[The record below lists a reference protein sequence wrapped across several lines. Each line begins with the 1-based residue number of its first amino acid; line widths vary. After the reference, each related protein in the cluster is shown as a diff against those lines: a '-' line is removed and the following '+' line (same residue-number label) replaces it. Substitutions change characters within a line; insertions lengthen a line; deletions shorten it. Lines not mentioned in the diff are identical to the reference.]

1 MHLEIRQPLF
11 SGRREVRALWFDL
24 ALLGETEARRRVLAH
39 WQAGSQLFQ
48 ACGGFLLA
56 WPAPRWQH
64 VDALDALA
72 LCQVGEVLSSAPLSD
87 AELAALPAGA
97 YWLVRAGVAQAA
109 VPDAR
114 VDPAPWL
121 ALGSVALRV
130 PLAPPRAPAA
140 QAMAQPM
147 SLQEVLGAAMP
158 ERSAE
163 SIAFQRE
170 FAVPA
175 QGKQDGGGAAM
186 AAAVAGAVLG
196 LLARWFAP
204 KPATGDSGAGQKRPA
219 APGLLARL
227 FAPKPAT
234 GGSGTG
240 QPRPAAPG
248 PLARWFGPKPA
259 TGGSGVGQPRPPTP
273 GPLARLLSDWAL
285 RMASLTRL
293 SDLLGWRQADYLQKM
308 LDMFAKGDLAQAL
321 RHAVP
326 IDAIGGGS
334 ARPALGRPRP
344 RTSLTIS
351 APSPAAPAIGLDS
364 GLSEQLRATYR
375 RSFEQLDREGRID
388 EAVYVLAEL
397 LQCGLEAVTYLEKKE
412 RYLQAAQLAGTVEL
426 APAVA
431 VRLWVLAGDIER
443 AVQVARL
450 HNDFDAAVRLLESR
464 NSEHAAP
471 LRRHWAEY
479 LAARG
484 DLAEAIDAIWPLPQ
498 HHALALAWLVQAE
511 RSGGALGMQALARKL
526 ALMPGTLRSSAA
538 AIDMVLGAPGV
549 DGVQLRARLAVAL
562 LGTTPVSA
570 SSRRVAA
577 ALLRKVLPERMEGLS
592 QIDKKSLV
600 HLAELA
606 GNAVLSADLPPF
618 STRFDIDLTPLNNRR
633 EPLALRLA
641 DRGLMPIQR
650 ARALPDGQYL
660 LALGEGGVVRIGRD
674 GRQLAHYPVPAGHLV
689 ISHNGK
695 RALALVKRD
704 RKYRVSRLDLISGSV
719 SDWLTLELQDWS
731 GEYDGVSW
739 NVAMERRLAVLDT
752 TAPHQSIV
760 WQVADLPGAIHA
772 YADRAGAL
780 TILLRVADGM
790 EQWSY
795 ELPGRQLRQRDWWSD
810 IACSDQ
816 AWIANT
822 WVLPGPSG
830 AAPYVVAIDRALGK
844 ILVRQHGAPALPPVA
859 LGLNA
864 PRKVLIDGPWLVL
877 VSEEDNS
884 MCCRV
889 VSLNDGVVRAR
900 LVLPQHSTAGFSFRN
915 GRLLMFDQAGRLVDL
930 DCGTG
935 VASTLCLS

>member
-24 ALLGETEARRRVLAH
+24 ALLGEIEARRRVLAH
-39 WQAGSQLFQ
+39 WQAGSHLFQ

-56 WPAPRWQH
+56 WPAPRREH
-64 VDALDALA
+64 VEALDALA

-109 VPDAR
+109 VPEAR
-114 VDPAPWL
+114 VDPSPWL

-130 PLAPPRAPAA
+130 PLAPPRAPAPE
-140 QAMAQPM
+140 AMAQPM

-170 FAVPA
+170 AAQPMHGTRRERSAPVGVVVADAVI
-175 QGKQDGGGAAM
+175 
-186 AAAVAGAVLG
+186 
-196 LLARWFAP
+196 
-204 KPATGDSGAGQKRPA
+204 
-219 APGLLARL
+219 
-227 FAPKPAT
+227 
-234 GGSGTG
+234 GS
-240 QPRPAAPG
+240 
-248 PLARWFGPKPA
+248 LARWFGVKPA
-259 TGGSGVGQPRPPTP
+259 AAGGETGQARQAPP

-285 RMASLTRL
+285 RLASATRL
-293 SDLLGWRQADYLQKM
+293 STLLGRRQADYLQNM
-308 LDMFAKGDLAQAL
+308 LDMFAHGDLAQAL

-326 IDAIGGGS
+326 IDAIGGAA
-334 ARPALGRPRP
+334 ARPALGTPRP
-344 RTSLTIS
+344 RASLTIS
-351 APSPAAPAIGLDS
+351 GPSPAATAIGLDS
-364 GLSEQLRATYR
+364 DLSAQLRATYR

-412 RYLQAAQLAGTVEL
+412 RYLQAAQLAATVEL

-498 HHALALAWLVQAE
+498 HHSLALACLVQAE
-511 RSGGALGMQALARKL
+511 RSGGTLGMQALARKL

-538 AIDMVLGAPGV
+538 AINTVLTMPGEE
-549 DGVQLRARLAVAL
+549 GVQLRARLAMAL
-562 LGTTPVSA
+562 LDTTPASA

-577 ALLRKVLPERMEGLS
+577 ALLRKVLPDRIEGLS
-592 QIDKKSLV
+592 RLDKKALV
-600 HLAELA
+600 RLAELA
-606 GNAVLSADLPPF
+606 GSAVLSADLPVF
-618 STRFDIDLTPLNNRR
+618 STRPDIDVTPLNARG
-633 EPLALRLA
+633 EPLVLSM
-641 DRGLMPIQR
+641 DERGLMPIQY
-650 ARALPDGQYL
+650 ARSLPDGQYL

-674 GRQLAHYPVPAGHLV
+674 GRQLAHYPVPAEHLV

-719 SDWLTLELQDWS
+719 SDWLTLELQHWS
-731 GEYDGVSW
+731 GQYDGVSW

-752 TAPHQSIV
+752 TAQHQSIV
-760 WQVADLPGAIHA
+760 WQVASLPGVIDG

-780 TILLRVADGM
+780 TILLRVPDGF

-795 ELPGRQLRQRDWWSD
+795 QQPGRHLRQRDWWSD
-810 IACSDQ
+810 IAWSEGMRM
-816 AWIANT
+816 
-822 WVLPGPSG
+822 LPGPSG
-830 AAPYVVAIDRALGK
+830 AAPFLVTIDRVFEQ
-844 ILVRQHGAPALPPVA
+844 ILVKQHGLPALPPVA
-859 LGLNA
+859 LGLSA
-864 PRKVLIDGPWLVL
+864 PSKVLIDGKWLVL
-877 VSEEDNS
+877 VGEEERS
-884 MCCRV
+884 MCCRI
-889 VSLNDGVVRAR
+889 VSLNDGVERAR
-900 LVLPQHSTAGFSFRN
+900 IVLPQHSSGRFSFHD
-915 GRLLMFDQAGRLVDL
+915 GRLLVFDQAGRLIDVD
-930 DCGTG
+930 CETG

>member
-1 MHLEIRQPLF
+1 MHIEIRQPLF

-24 ALLGETEARRRVLAH
+24 ALLGEIEARRRVLAH

-56 WPAPRWQH
+56 WPAPRWQN

-72 LCQVGEVLSSAPLSD
+72 LCQVGDVLSSAPLTE

-130 PLAPPRAPAA
+130 PLALPRAPAP

-147 SLQEVLGAAMP
+147 SLHEVLGAAMP

-163 SIAFQRE
+163 SIAFERE
-170 FAVPA
+170 AAHPMH
-175 QGKQDGGGAAM
+175 GARRERSAPLGVAI
-186 AAAVAGAVLG
+186 AAGVIG
-196 LLARWFAP
+196 L
-204 KPATGDSGAGQKRPA
+204 
-219 APGLLARL
+219 
-227 FAPKPAT
+227 
-234 GGSGTG
+234 
-240 QPRPAAPG
+240 
-248 PLARWFGPKPA
+248 LARWFGPKPA
-259 TGGSGVGQPRPPTP
+259 EGGGGEAGRATP
-273 GPLARLLSDWAL
+273 APAGPLARLLSDWAL
-285 RMASLTRL
+285 RLASATRL
-293 SDLLGWRQADYLQKM
+293 SKLLGRRQADYLQNM
-308 LDMFAKGDLAQAL
+308 LDMFANGDLAQAL

-334 ARPALGRPRP
+334 ARPALGTPRP

-351 APSPAAPAIGLDS
+351 GPSPAAPAIGLDS
-364 GLSEQLRATYR
+364 DLSAQLRATYR

-412 RYLQAAQLAGTVEL
+412 RYLQAAQLAATVEL

-498 HHALALAWLVQAE
+498 HHSLALACLVQAE
-511 RSGGALGMQALARKL
+511 RSGGTLGMQALARKL

-538 AIDMVLGAPGV
+538 AINTVLTAPGD

-562 LGTTPVSA
+562 LDTAPASA
-570 SSRRVAA
+570 SSKRVAA

-592 QIDKKSLV
+592 RLDKKALV
-600 HLAELA
+600 QLAELA
-606 GNAVLSADLPPF
+606 GSAVLSADLPLF
-618 STRFDIDLTPLNNRR
+618 STKSDIDVTPLDARR
-633 EPLALRLA
+633 EPLVLSM
-641 DRGLMPIQR
+641 DERGLMPVQH

-660 LALGEGGVVRIGRD
+660 LALGESGVVRIGRD

-719 SDWLTLELQDWS
+719 SDWLTLELQHWS
-731 GEYDGVSW
+731 GQYDGVSW

-752 TAPHQSIV
+752 TAQHQSIV
-760 WQVADLPGAIHA
+760 WQVADLPGVIDG

-780 TILLRVADGM
+780 TILLRVADGF

-795 ELPGRQLRQRDWWSD
+795 QQPGRQLRQRDWWND
-810 IACSDQ
+810 IGWAEGMHL
-816 AWIANT
+816 
-822 WVLPGPSG
+822 LPGPSG
-830 AAPYVVAIDRALGK
+830 AAPFLVSIDWGLGQ
-844 ILVRQHGAPALPPVA
+844 IQVRQHGLPALPPVA
-859 LGLNA
+859 LGPNA
-864 PRKVLIDGPWLVL
+864 PRKVLIDGQWLVL
-877 VSEEDNS
+877 IGEENRS
-884 MCCRV
+884 MCCRII
-889 VSLNDGVVRAR
+889 SLKDCVVRAR
-900 LVLPQHSTAGFSFRN
+900 IVLPQHSSAGFSFHD
-915 GRLLMFDQAGRLVDL
+915 GRLLVFDQAGRLVDV
-930 DCGTG
+930 DC
-935 VASTLCLS
+935 ASGQATSLCLS

>member
-72 LCQVGEVLSSAPLSD
+72 LCQVGAALSSAPLSD

-130 PLAPPRAPAA
+130 PLAPPPAPAA
-140 QAMAQPM
+140 QAVAQPM

-163 SIAFQRE
+163 SIAFRRE
-170 FAVPA
+170 FAMPA
-175 QGKQDGGGAAM
+175 KGKRDGGGAAM
-186 AAAVAGAVLG
+186 AAAALAGAVLG
-196 LLARWFAP
+196 LLARWFGP
-204 KPATGDSGAGQKRPA
+204 KPAA
-219 APGLLARL
+219 
-227 FAPKPAT
+227 
-234 GGSGTG
+234 GGSGAG
-240 QPRPAAPG
+240 QPRPA
-248 PLARWFGPKPA
+248 K
-259 TGGSGVGQPRPPTP
+259 GGSGAGKPRPATP

-351 APSPAAPAIGLDS
+351 APSPAAPAISLDS

-412 RYLQAAQLAGTVEL
+412 RYLQAAQLAATVEL

-592 QIDKKSLV
+592 RIDKKSLV

-633 EPLALRLA
+633 EQLALRLA
-641 DRGLMPIQR
+641 DRGLMPIQH

-689 ISHNGK
+689 MSHNGK

-719 SDWLTLELQDWS
+719 SDWLTLELQHWS

-739 NVAMERRLAVLDT
+739 NVAMERRLAVIDT
-752 TAPHQSIV
+752 TVQDQRIV

-780 TILLRVADGM
+780 TILLRVADGL

-816 AWIANT
+816 TWIANT

-830 AAPYVVAIDRALGK
+830 AAPYVVTIDRALGK

-900 LVLPQHSTAGFSFRN
+900 IVLPHHSTAGFSFRN